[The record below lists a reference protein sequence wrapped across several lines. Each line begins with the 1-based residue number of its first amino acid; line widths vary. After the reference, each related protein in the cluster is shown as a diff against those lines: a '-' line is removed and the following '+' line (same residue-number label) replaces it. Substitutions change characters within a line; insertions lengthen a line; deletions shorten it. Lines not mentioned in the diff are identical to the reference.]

1 MSETKPAPQQGA
13 IQITPLSE
21 AGGAAITGI
30 DLSETLSPNQTEA
43 IRQAFHESGMI
54 VIRDQVIENDDQI
67 RFCDAMGGTATRG
80 KPADQRAQDGD
91 ASYGGAVHLV
101 TNLTEDGKPLGSFGD
116 GEVWFHHDGSFK
128 EIPYAAT
135 VLYGIAVTSTGGET
149 VFANMYMAY
158 DRLPT
163 STKRRIDRLTALNIY
178 DYATT
183 GRVDLDQDISGINHW
198 IHPIVI
204 RHPDT
209 GRKALYVSPL
219 VTARIEGIPQ
229 DESDDLL
236 AELFAF
242 VDDTDIQFDH
252 KWRVGDLAMMD
263 NRCMTHARR
272 DFPAGEPRMLRR
284 TMVEGVAIGR

>member
-1 MSETKPAPQQGA
+1 M
-13 IQITPLSE
+13 
-21 AGGAAITGI
+21 
-30 DLSETLSPNQTEA
+30 
-43 IRQAFHESGMI
+43 
-54 VIRDQVIENDDQI
+54 
-67 RFCDAMGGTATRG
+67 
-80 KPADQRAQDGD
+80 
-91 ASYGGAVHLV
+91 

-198 IHPIVI
+198 IHPMVI

-209 GRKALYVSPL
+209 GRKALYISPL
-219 VTARIEGIPQ
+219 ITARIEGIPQ

>member
-43 IRQAFHESGMI
+43 IRQAFHEYGMI

-183 GRVDLDQDISGINHW
+183 GRVDLDQDISDINHW

-209 GRKALYVSPL
+209 GRKALYISPL
-219 VTARIEGIPQ
+219 ITARIEGIPQ

>member
-1 MSETKPAPQQGA
+1 MSETKPAPQQWA

-21 AGGAAITGI
+21 AGGAAITGL

-43 IRQAFHESGMI
+43 IRQAFHEYGMI

-67 RFCDAMGGTATRG
+67 RFCDAIGGTATRG

-163 STKRRIDRLTALNIY
+163 STKRRIDMLQALNIY

-198 IHPIVI
+198 IHPMVI

-209 GRKALYVSPL
+209 GRKALYISPL
-219 VTARIEGIPQ
+219 ITARIEGIPQ

>member
-43 IRQAFHESGMI
+43 IRQAFHEYGMI

-219 VTARIEGIPQ
+219 VTARIEG
-229 DESDDLL
+229 
-236 AELFAF
+236 
-242 VDDTDIQFDH
+242 
-252 KWRVGDLAMMD
+252 
-263 NRCMTHARR
+263 
-272 DFPAGEPRMLRR
+272 
-284 TMVEGVAIGR
+284 